1 MHSLLEKILRN
12 IENAKRVE
20 KNQFGILKKSYRKIT
35 KKNVNLKETR
45 TFRKNPVI
53 VEKPCLL

>member
-20 KNQFGILKKSYRKIT
+20 KNQFGIYKKKGKKAT
-35 KKNVNLKETR
+35 EKLQKKNVNLKETEHLG
-45 TFRKNPVI
+45 KI
-53 VEKPCLL
+53 Q